1 MKIRSWNLA
10 ATLLLAGTLFALAI
24 PPAHTQTLNTKQRL
38 PKRVVANYT
47 SGSKYLNP
55 PYDVAQIPFH
65 KLTHINHA
73 SVPWASDGTLSVAT
87 GFLEPDLITKAHAA
101 GVKVLLLT
109 GGDFAAVEGSSAL
122 LDTVI
127 ANLLAFVT
135 TNGYDGLDV
144 DWEFPSTT
152 ADRKFF
158 VELMTKLRA
167 AFPSPRYTLS
177 IRCCSLESCLLRPV
191 SPETIAGL
199 LQPHGL

>member
-101 GVKVLLLT
+101 GVKVLFLT

-135 TNGYDGLDV
+135 TNGYDGLDAISTRFSRLV
-144 DWEFPSTT
+144 PMLPPAQTAIATIPFSSRITDPPSK
-152 ADRKFF
+152 R
-158 VELMTKLRA
+158 
-167 AFPSPRYTLS
+167 
-177 IRCCSLESCLLRPV
+177 
-191 SPETIAGL
+191 
-199 LQPHGL
+199 